1 LGIKKTG
8 DEEKMVE
15 LKVVLSDQK
24 TGHAYNVN
32 VSGGPAGALIGKRIG
47 DEVDAGPFGLSGY
60 RMEITGGSDRNGTPA
75 RRNLPLAGRRKLL
88 LSGGT
93 GFKPVRE
100 GQRQRKSIRG
110 NEITSDFV
118 QVNARVTTY
127 GDKPLEDYFTKPS
140 PEEKKE

>member
-1 LGIKKTG
+1 
-8 DEEKMVE
+8 MVE

-24 TGHAYNVN
+24 TGRAYNIS
-32 VSGGPAGALIGKRIG
+32 VSGGPAGTLVGKRIG
-47 DEVDAGPFGLSGY
+47 EELDAGPFGLAGN

-75 RRNLPLAGRRKLL
+75 KRNLPAAGRRNLL
-88 LSGGT
+88 LSKGT

-100 GQRQRKSIRG
+100 GQRRRKSIRG

-118 QVNARVTTY
+118 QINARVTAY
-127 GDKPLEDYFTKPS
+127 GERPLADIFAKPS

>member
-1 LGIKKTG
+1 
-8 DEEKMVE
+8 MVE

-24 TGHAYNVN
+24 TGRAYNIS
-32 VSGGPAGALIGKRIG
+32 VSGGPAGTLVGKRIG
-47 DEVDAGPFGLSGY
+47 EELDAGPFGLAGY

-75 RRNLPLAGRRKLL
+75 KRNLPAAGRRNLL
-88 LSGGT
+88 LSKGT

-100 GQRQRKSIRG
+100 GQRRRKSIRG

-118 QVNARVTTY
+118 QINARVTAY
-127 GDKPLEDYFTKPS
+127 GEKPLAELFAKPS

>member
-1 LGIKKTG
+1 
-8 DEEKMVE
+8 MVE

-24 TGHAYNVN
+24 TGRAYNIS
-32 VSGGPAGALIGKRIG
+32 VSGGPAGSLVGKRIG
-47 DEVDAGPFGLSGY
+47 DELDAGLFGLAGY

-75 RRNLPLAGRRKLL
+75 KRNLPLAGRRRLL
-88 LSGGT
+88 LSRGT

-118 QVNARVTTY
+118 QINARVTAY
-127 GDKPLEDYFTKPS
+127 GERPLADIFAKPS
-140 PEEKKE
+140 AEEKKE

>member
-1 LGIKKTG
+1 
-8 DEEKMVE
+8 MVE

-24 TGHAYNVN
+24 TGRAYNIS
-32 VSGGPAGALIGKRIG
+32 VSGGPAGTLVGKRIG
-47 DEVDAGPFGLSGY
+47 EELDAGPFGLAGY

-75 RRNLPLAGRRKLL
+75 KRNLPAAGRRNLL
-88 LSGGT
+88 LSKGT

-100 GQRQRKSIRG
+100 GQRRRKSIRG

-118 QVNARVTTY
+118 QVNARVTAY
-127 GDKPLEDYFTKPS
+127 GERPLADIFAKTS

>member
-1 LGIKKTG
+1 
-8 DEEKMVE
+8 MVE

-24 TGHAYNVN
+24 TGRAYNIS
-32 VSGGPAGALIGKRIG
+32 VSGGPAGTLVGKRIG
-47 DEVDAGPFGLSGY
+47 EELDAGPFGLAGY

-75 RRNLPLAGRRKLL
+75 KRNLPAAGRRNLL
-88 LSGGT
+88 LSKGT

-100 GQRQRKSIRG
+100 GQRRRKSIRG

-118 QVNARVTTY
+118 QINARVTAY
-127 GDKPLEDYFTKPS
+127 GERPLAEIFAKPS

>member
-1 LGIKKTG
+1 
-8 DEEKMVE
+8 MVE

-24 TGHAYNVN
+24 TGRAYNIS
-32 VSGGPAGALIGKRIG
+32 VSGGPAGTLVGKRIG
-47 DEVDAGPFGLSGY
+47 EELDAGPFGLAGY

-75 RRNLPLAGRRKLL
+75 KRNLPAAGRRNLL
-88 LSGGT
+88 LSKGT

-100 GQRQRKSIRG
+100 GQRRRKSIRG

-118 QVNARVTTY
+118 QINARGTAY
-127 GDKPLEDYFTKPS
+127 GERPLADIFAKPS